1 VFITGVVAY
10 AVSPIDLIPD
20 FNTVLGYLDDLVL
33 VPLGIVVSIRMIPPH
48 VMAECRIRAH
58 EVDFG
63 VGSAGRIA
71 AVVVVG
77 IWLILAAL
85 CTLWSYQA
93 FVINA
98 VT

>member
-1 VFITGVVAY
+1 M
-10 AVSPIDLIPD
+10 
-20 FNTVLGYLDDLVL
+20 LGYLDDLVL
-33 VPLGIVVSIRMIPPH
+33 VPLGIVVAVRMIPPH
-48 VMAECRIRAH
+48 VMAECRVRAH
-58 EVDFG
+58 EVEVG

-85 CTLWSYQA
+85 CTLWAYQA
-93 FVINA
+93 FAINA